1 MSKVAQLSVGAMV
14 TTLDILSP
22 KSIPW
27 LSIRITQEEVL
38 RTEVWTSSNIKHP
51 YFQCSLKE
59 SNVKIGFQNN
69 FTNLKM
75 DHLLQNFL
83 GDVLTIQIPDTTP
96 DLINQNR
103 RVEAKDLDL
112 KSR

>member
-1 MSKVAQLSVGAMV
+1 MV
-14 TTLDILSP
+14 TTLGILSP

-27 LSIRITQEEVL
+27 LSIRIIQEEVL
-38 RTEVWTSSNIKHP
+38 RTEAWTSSNIKHP
-51 YFQCSLKE
+51 YFQSSLKE
-59 SNVKIGFQNN
+59 SNVKIGFENN

-103 RVEAKDLDL
+103 WVEAKDLDL

>member
-1 MSKVAQLSVGAMV
+1 M
-14 TTLDILSP
+14 
-22 KSIPW
+22 
-27 LSIRITQEEVL
+27 
-38 RTEVWTSSNIKHP
+38 
-51 YFQCSLKE
+51 
-59 SNVKIGFQNN
+59 KIGFQNN
-69 FTNLKM
+69 VTNLKM

-103 RVEAKDLDL
+103 WVEAKDLDL